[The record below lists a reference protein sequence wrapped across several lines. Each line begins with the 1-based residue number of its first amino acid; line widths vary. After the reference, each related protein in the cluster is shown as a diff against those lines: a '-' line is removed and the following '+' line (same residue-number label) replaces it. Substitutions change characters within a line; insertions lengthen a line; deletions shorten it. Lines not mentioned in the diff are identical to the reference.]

1 MRKIVVLDGYAL
13 NPGDLDWTPLEA
25 YGELTV
31 HDRTE
36 PKDVV
41 KRIGDAEIIFTNKTI
56 LARETILRAP
66 KLKYIGVLA
75 TGYNVLDLEAAREKG
90 IVVTNIPAYSTDA
103 VAQFTFALLLEITN
117 RVQRHSDAV
126 IRDNRWTTAKDFCF
140 WDYPLIELANKKM
153 GIIGYGAIGKAVAKV
168 AKAFNM
174 EVLAYSPSL
183 DPKHPDRASMER
195 IYQESDIISLHLP
208 LTEQSRGMINR
219 DTIAK
224 MKDGVI
230 ILNTGRGPLV
240 NEQDLADAL
249 NSGKVYAAA
258 VDVVSVEPIKA
269 DNPLLKAKNII
280 ITPHIAWAP
289 LQTRERLLGIAIR
302 NVERFLAGKP
312 INRVDL

>member
-31 HDRTE
+31 YDRTE

-56 LARETILRAP
+56 LTGETIIQAP

-75 TGYNVLDLEAAREKG
+75 TGYNVLDMGAAREKG

-126 IRDNRWTTAKDFCF
+126 IRDNRWTTCKDFCF

-153 GIIGYGAIGKAVAKV
+153 GIVGYGAIGKAVGKV
-168 AKAFNM
+168 AKALNM

-183 DPKHPDRASMER
+183 DPKHPDRASMET
-195 IYQESDIISLHLP
+195 IYKESDIISLHLP

-289 LQTRERLLGIAIR
+289 LQTRERLLGMAIR

>member
-13 NPGDLDWTPLEA
+13 NPGDLDWTPLQA

-31 HDRTE
+31 YDRTE

-56 LARETILRAP
+56 LTRETIIQAP

-75 TGYNVLDLEAAREKG
+75 TGYNVLDMGAAREKG

-126 IRDNRWTTAKDFCF
+126 IRDNRWTTCKDFCF

-153 GIIGYGAIGKAVAKV
+153 GIIGYGAIGKAVGKV
-168 AKAFNM
+168 AKALNM

-183 DPKHPDRASMER
+183 DPKHPDRASMET
-195 IYQESDIISLHLP
+195 IYKESDIISLHLP

-219 DTIAK
+219 ETIAK

-230 ILNTGRGPLV
+230 ILNTGRGPLI

-289 LQTRERLLGIAIR
+289 LQTRERLLGMAIR
-302 NVERFLAGKP
+302 NVEHFLAGKP

>member
-31 HDRTE
+31 YDRTE

-56 LARETILRAP
+56 LTGETIIQAP

-75 TGYNVLDLEAAREKG
+75 TGYNVLDMGAAREKG

-126 IRDNRWTTAKDFCF
+126 IRDNRWTTCKDFCF

-153 GIIGYGAIGKAVAKV
+153 GIIGYGAIGKAVGKV
-168 AKAFNM
+168 AKALNM
-174 EVLAYSPSL
+174 EVL
-183 DPKHPDRASMER
+183 RR
-195 IYQESDIISLHLP
+195 F
-208 LTEQSRGMINR
+208 N
-219 DTIAK
+219 
-224 MKDGVI
+224 I
-230 ILNTGRGPLV
+230 ILDYSR
-240 NEQDLADAL
+240 NEAYFKP
-249 NSGKVYAAA
+249 NNRFS
-258 VDVVSVEPIKA
+258 
-269 DNPLLKAKNII
+269 
-280 ITPHIAWAP
+280 AP
-289 LQTRERLLGIAIR
+289 
-302 NVERFLAGKP
+302 FKY
-312 INRVDL
+312 

>member
-31 HDRTE
+31 YDRTE

-56 LARETILRAP
+56 LTGETIIQAP

-75 TGYNVLDLEAAREKG
+75 TGYNVLDMGAAREKG

-126 IRDNRWTTAKDFCF
+126 IRDNRWTTCKDFCF

-153 GIIGYGAIGKAVAKV
+153 GIIGYGAIGKAVGKV
-168 AKAFNM
+168 AKALNM

-183 DPKHPDRASMER
+183 DPKHPDRASMET
-195 IYQESDIISLHLP
+195 IYKESDIISLHLP

-219 DTIAK
+219 ETIAK

-230 ILNTGRGPLV
+230 ILNTGRGPLI

-302 NVERFLAGKP
+302 NVEHFLAGKP

>member
-13 NPGDLDWTPLEA
+13 NPGDLDWTPLQA

-31 HDRTE
+31 YDRTE

-56 LARETILRAP
+56 LTGETIIQAP

-75 TGYNVLDLEAAREKG
+75 TGYNVLDMGAAREKG
-90 IVVTNIPAYSTDA
+90 VVVTNIPAYSTDA

-126 IRDNRWTTAKDFCF
+126 IRDNRWTTCKDFCF

-168 AKAFNM
+168 AKALNM

-183 DPKHPDRASMER
+183 DPKHPDRASMET
-195 IYQESDIISLHLP
+195 IYKESDIISLHLP

-219 DTIAK
+219 ETIAG

-230 ILNTGRGPLV
+230 ILNTGRGPLI

-302 NVERFLAGKP
+302 NVEHFLAGKP
-312 INRVDL
+312 INRVDM

>member
-13 NPGDLDWTPLEA
+13 NPGDLDWTPLQA

-31 HDRTE
+31 YDRTE

-56 LARETILRAP
+56 LTRETIIQAP

-75 TGYNVLDLEAAREKG
+75 TGYNVLDMGAAREKG

-126 IRDNRWTTAKDFCF
+126 IRDNRWTTGKDFCF

-153 GIIGYGAIGKAVAKV
+153 GIIGYGAIGKAVGKV
-168 AKAFNM
+168 AKALNM

-183 DPKHPDRASMER
+183 DPKHPDRASMET
-195 IYQESDIISLHLP
+195 IYKESDIISLHLP

-219 DTIAK
+219 ETIAG

-289 LQTRERLLGIAIR
+289 LQTRERLLGMAIR
-302 NVERFLAGKP
+302 NVEHFLAGKP

>member
-13 NPGDLDWTPLEA
+13 NPGDLDWTPLQA

-31 HDRTE
+31 YDRTE

-56 LARETILRAP
+56 LTRETIIQAP

-75 TGYNVLDLEAAREKG
+75 TGYNVLDMGAAREKG

-153 GIIGYGAIGKAVAKV
+153 GIIGYGAIGKAVGKV
-168 AKAFNM
+168 AKALNM

-183 DPKHPDRASMER
+183 DPKHPDRASMET
-195 IYQESDIISLHLP
+195 IYAESDIISLHLP

-219 DTIAK
+219 ETIAG

-230 ILNTGRGPLV
+230 ILNTGRGLLI

-302 NVERFLAGKP
+302 NVEHFLAGKP

>member
-31 HDRTE
+31 YDRTE

-56 LARETILRAP
+56 LTGETIIQAP

-75 TGYNVLDLEAAREKG
+75 TGYNVLDMGAAREKG

-126 IRDNRWTTAKDFCF
+126 IRDNRWTTCKDFCF

-153 GIIGYGAIGKAVAKV
+153 GIIGYGAIGKAVGKV
-168 AKAFNM
+168 AKALNM

-183 DPKHPDRASMER
+183 DPKHPDRASMET
-195 IYQESDIISLHLP
+195 IYKESDIISLHLP

-219 DTIAK
+219 ETIAK

-230 ILNTGRGPLV
+230 ILNTGRGPLI

-289 LQTRERLLGIAIR
+289 LQTRERLLGMAIR
-302 NVERFLAGKP
+302 NVEHFLAGKP

>member
-13 NPGDLDWTPLEA
+13 NPGDLDWTPLQA

-31 HDRTE
+31 YDRTE

-56 LARETILRAP
+56 LTRETIIQAP

-75 TGYNVLDLEAAREKG
+75 TGYNVLDMGAAREKG

-153 GIIGYGAIGKAVAKV
+153 GIIGYGAIGKAVGKV
-168 AKAFNM
+168 AKALNM

-183 DPKHPDRASMER
+183 DPKHPDRASMET
-195 IYQESDIISLHLP
+195 IYAESDIISLHLP

-219 DTIAK
+219 ETIAG

-289 LQTRERLLGIAIR
+289 LQTRERLLGMAIR
-302 NVERFLAGKP
+302 NVEHFLAGKP

>member
-13 NPGDLDWTPLEA
+13 NPGDLDWTPLQA

-31 HDRTE
+31 YDRTE

-56 LARETILRAP
+56 LTGETIIQAP

-75 TGYNVLDLEAAREKG
+75 TGYNVLDMGAAREKG

-126 IRDNRWTTAKDFCF
+126 IRDNRWTTCKDFCF

-153 GIIGYGAIGKAVAKV
+153 GIIGYGAIGKAVGKV
-168 AKAFNM
+168 AKALNM

-183 DPKHPDRASMER
+183 DPKHPDRASMET
-195 IYQESDIISLHLP
+195 IYKESDIISLHLP

-219 DTIAK
+219 ETIAK

>member
-13 NPGDLDWTPLEA
+13 NPGDLDWTPLQA

-31 HDRTE
+31 YDRTE

-56 LARETILRAP
+56 LTRETIIQAP

-75 TGYNVLDLEAAREKG
+75 TGYNVLDMGAAREKG

-126 IRDNRWTTAKDFCF
+126 IRDNRWTTCKDFCF

-153 GIIGYGAIGKAVAKV
+153 GIIGYGAIGKAVGKV
-168 AKAFNM
+168 AKALNM

-183 DPKHPDRASMER
+183 DPKHPDRASMET
-195 IYQESDIISLHLP
+195 IYAESDIISLHLP

-219 DTIAK
+219 ETIAG

>member
-31 HDRTE
+31 YDRTE

-56 LARETILRAP
+56 LTGETIIQAP

-75 TGYNVLDLEAAREKG
+75 TGYNVLDMGAAREKG
-90 IVVTNIPAYSTDA
+90 VVVTNIPAYSTDA

-126 IRDNRWTTAKDFCF
+126 IRDNRWTTCKDFCF

-153 GIIGYGAIGKAVAKV
+153 GIIGYGAIGKAVGKV
-168 AKAFNM
+168 AKALNM

-183 DPKHPDRASMER
+183 DPKHPDRASMET
-195 IYQESDIISLHLP
+195 IYKESDIISLHLP

-219 DTIAK
+219 ETIAG

-230 ILNTGRGPLV
+230 ILNTGRGPLI

-289 LQTRERLLGIAIR
+289 LQTRERLLGIATR
-302 NVERFLAGKP
+302 NVEHFLAGKP
-312 INRVDL
+312 INRVDM

>member
-1 MRKIVVLDGYAL
+1 MRKIVVLDGYVL

-25 YGELTV
+25 HGELAV
-31 HDRTE
+31 YDRTD

-41 KRIGDAEIIFTNKTI
+41 KRIGDAEIIITNKTFLTREMI
-56 LARETILRAP
+56 LLAP
-66 KLKYIGVLA
+66 RLKYIGVLA
-75 TGYNVLDLEAAREKG
+75 TGYNVLDMEAAREKG

-126 IRDNRWTTAKDFCF
+126 IQDNRWTTCIDFSF
-140 WDYPLIELANKKM
+140 WDYPLIELASKKM
-153 GIIGYGAIGKAVAKV
+153 GIVGYGAIGKAVGKI
-168 AKAFNM
+168 AKAMNM
-174 EVLAYSPSL
+174 EILAYSPSL
-183 DPKHPDRASMER
+183 DPKDPDWASMET
-195 IYQESDIISLHLP
+195 IYKESDIISLHLP
-208 LTEQSRGMINR
+208 LTERSRGMVNK
-219 DTIAK
+219 DTIAR

-230 ILNTGRGPLV
+230 ILNTGRGLLI

-249 NSGKVYAAA
+249 NSGKVYAAG

-289 LQTRERLLGIAIR
+289 KQTRERLLGIAIR
-302 NVERFLAGKP
+302 NVEHFLAGKP
-312 INRVDL
+312 INRVDS

>member
-13 NPGDLDWTPLEA
+13 NPGDLDWTPLQA

-31 HDRTE
+31 YDRTE

-56 LARETILRAP
+56 LTGETIIQAP

-75 TGYNVLDLEAAREKG
+75 TGYNVLDMGAAREKG
-90 IVVTNIPAYSTDA
+90 VVVTNIPAYSTDA

-126 IRDNRWTTAKDFCF
+126 IRDNRWTTCKDFCF

-153 GIIGYGAIGKAVAKV
+153 GIIGYGAIGKAVGKV
-168 AKAFNM
+168 AKALNM

-183 DPKHPDRASMER
+183 DPKHPDRASMET
-195 IYQESDIISLHLP
+195 IYKESDIISLHLP

>member
-1 MRKIVVLDGYAL
+1 MRKIVVLDGYVL

-25 YGELTV
+25 HGELAV
-31 HDRTE
+31 YDRTD

-41 KRIGDAEIIFTNKTI
+41 KRIGDAEIIITNKTFLTREMI
-56 LARETILRAP
+56 LLAP
-66 KLKYIGVLA
+66 RLKYIGVLA
-75 TGYNVLDLEAAREKG
+75 TGYNVLDMEAAREKG

-126 IRDNRWTTAKDFCF
+126 IQDNRWTTCIDFSF
-140 WDYPLIELANKKM
+140 WDYPLIELASKKM
-153 GIIGYGAIGKAVAKV
+153 GIVGYGAIGKAVGKI
-168 AKAFNM
+168 AKAMNM
-174 EVLAYSPSL
+174 EILAFSPSL
-183 DPKHPDRASMER
+183 DPKDPDWASMET
-195 IYQESDIISLHLP
+195 IYKESDIISLHLP
-208 LTEQSRGMINR
+208 LTERSRGMINK
-219 DTIAK
+219 DTIAR

-230 ILNTGRGPLV
+230 ILNTGRGLLI

-249 NSGKVYAAA
+249 NSGKVYAAG

-289 LQTRERLLGIAIR
+289 KQTRERLLGIAIR
-302 NVERFLAGKP
+302 NVEHFLAGKP
-312 INRVDL
+312 INRVDS

>member
-1 MRKIVVLDGYAL
+1 MRKIVVLDGYVL

-31 HDRTE
+31 YDRTD

-41 KRIGDAEIIFTNKTI
+41 KRIGDAEIVITNKTF
-56 LARETILRAP
+56 LTREIIVQAP

-75 TGYNVLDLEAAREKG
+75 TGYNVLDMEAAREKG

-103 VAQFTFALLLEITN
+103 VAQFTFALLLEITS

-126 IRDNRWTTAKDFCF
+126 IQENRWATSKDFCF
-140 WDYPLIELANKKM
+140 WDYPLIELASKKM
-153 GIIGYGAIGKAVAKV
+153 GIVGYGAIGRAVGKI
-168 AKAFNM
+168 AKAMNM
-174 EVLAYSPSL
+174 EILAFSPSL
-183 DPKHPDRASMER
+183 DSKHPDWASMET
-195 IYQESDIISLHLP
+195 IYRESDIISLHLP
-208 LTEQSRGMINR
+208 LTERSRGMINK
-219 DTIAK
+219 DTIAR

-230 ILNTGRGPLV
+230 ILNTGRGLLI

-249 NSGKVYAAA
+249 NSGKVYAAG

-289 LQTRERLLGIAIR
+289 KQTRERLLGIAIR
-302 NVERFLAGKP
+302 NVERFLARKP
-312 INRVDL
+312 INRVDS

>member
-13 NPGDLDWTPLEA
+13 NPGDLDWTPLQA

-31 HDRTE
+31 YDRTE

-56 LARETILRAP
+56 LTRETIIQAP

-75 TGYNVLDLEAAREKG
+75 TGYNVLDMGAAREKG
-90 IVVTNIPAYSTDA
+90 VVVTNIPAYSTDA

-126 IRDNRWTTAKDFCF
+126 IRDNRWTTCKDFCF

-153 GIIGYGAIGKAVAKV
+153 GIIGYGAIGKAVGKV
-168 AKAFNM
+168 AKALNM

-183 DPKHPDRASMER
+183 DPKHPDRASMET
-195 IYQESDIISLHLP
+195 IYKESDIISLHLP

>member
-1 MRKIVVLDGYAL
+1 MRKIVVLDGYVL

-25 YGELTV
+25 HGELAV
-31 HDRTE
+31 YDRTD

-41 KRIGDAEIIFTNKTI
+41 KRISDAEIVITNKNFLT
-56 LARETILRAP
+56 REIIVQAP

-75 TGYNVLDLEAAREKG
+75 TGYNVLDMEAAREKG

-126 IRDNRWTTAKDFCF
+126 IQDNRWTTCIDFSF
-140 WDYPLIELANKKM
+140 WDYPLIELASKKM
-153 GIIGYGAIGKAVAKV
+153 GIVGYGAIGKAVGKI
-168 AKAFNM
+168 AKAMNM
-174 EVLAYSPSL
+174 EILAFSPSL
-183 DPKHPDRASMER
+183 DPKDPDWASMET
-195 IYQESDIISLHLP
+195 IYKESDIISLHLP
-208 LTEQSRGMINR
+208 LTERSMGMINK
-219 DTIAK
+219 DTIAR

-230 ILNTGRGPLV
+230 ILNTGRGLLI

-249 NSGKVYAAA
+249 NSGKVYAAG

-289 LQTRERLLGIAIR
+289 KQTRERLLGIAIR
-302 NVERFLAGKP
+302 NVEHFLAGKP
-312 INRVDL
+312 INRVDS

>member
-13 NPGDLDWTPLEA
+13 NPGDLDWTPLQA

-31 HDRTE
+31 YDRTE

-56 LARETILRAP
+56 LTGETIIQAP

-75 TGYNVLDLEAAREKG
+75 TGYNVLDMGAAREKG
-90 IVVTNIPAYSTDA
+90 VVVTNIPAYSTDA

-126 IRDNRWTTAKDFCF
+126 IRDNRWTTCKDFCF

-168 AKAFNM
+168 AKALNM

-183 DPKHPDRASMER
+183 DPKHPDRASMET
-195 IYQESDIISLHLP
+195 IYKESDIISLHLP

-219 DTIAK
+219 ETIAG

-230 ILNTGRGPLV
+230 ILNTGRGPLI

-258 VDVVSVEPIKA
+258 VDVVSVEPIRA

-302 NVERFLAGKP
+302 NVEHFLAGKP
-312 INRVDL
+312 INRVDM

>member
-31 HDRTE
+31 YDRTE

-56 LARETILRAP
+56 LTGETIIQAP

-75 TGYNVLDLEAAREKG
+75 TGYNVLDMGAAREKG

-126 IRDNRWTTAKDFCF
+126 IRDNRWTTCKDFCF

-153 GIIGYGAIGKAVAKV
+153 GIIGYGAIGKAVGKV
-168 AKAFNM
+168 AKALNM

-183 DPKHPDRASMER
+183 DPKHPDRASMET
-195 IYQESDIISLHLP
+195 IYKESDIISLHLP

-289 LQTRERLLGIAIR
+289 LQTRERLLGMAIR

>member
-31 HDRTE
+31 YDRTE

-56 LARETILRAP
+56 LTGETIIQAP

-75 TGYNVLDLEAAREKG
+75 TGYNVLDMGAAREKG

-126 IRDNRWTTAKDFCF
+126 IRDNRWTTCKDFCF

-153 GIIGYGAIGKAVAKV
+153 GIIGYGAIGKAVGKV
-168 AKAFNM
+168 AKALNM

-183 DPKHPDRASMER
+183 DPKHPDRASMET
-195 IYQESDIISLHLP
+195 IYKESDIISLHLP

-219 DTIAK
+219 ETIAG

-289 LQTRERLLGIAIR
+289 LQTRERLLGMAIR
-302 NVERFLAGKP
+302 NVEHFLAGKP

>member
-13 NPGDLDWTPLEA
+13 NPGDLDWTPLQA

-31 HDRTE
+31 YDRTE

-56 LARETILRAP
+56 LTRETIIQAP

-75 TGYNVLDLEAAREKG
+75 TGYNVLDMGAAREKG
-90 IVVTNIPAYSTDA
+90 VVVTNIPAYSTDA

-153 GIIGYGAIGKAVAKV
+153 GIIGYGAIGKAVGKV
-168 AKAFNM
+168 AKALNM

-183 DPKHPDRASMER
+183 DPKHPDRASMET
-195 IYQESDIISLHLP
+195 IYAESDIISLHLP

-219 DTIAK
+219 ETIAG

-302 NVERFLAGKP
+302 NVEHFLAGKP

>member
-13 NPGDLDWTPLEA
+13 NPGDLDWTPLQA

-31 HDRTE
+31 YDRTE

-56 LARETILRAP
+56 LTGETIIQAP

-75 TGYNVLDLEAAREKG
+75 TGYNVLDMGAAREKG

-126 IRDNRWTTAKDFCF
+126 IRDNRWTTCKDFCF

-153 GIIGYGAIGKAVAKV
+153 GIIGYGAIGKAVGKV
-168 AKAFNM
+168 AKALNM

-183 DPKHPDRASMER
+183 DPKHPDRASMET
-195 IYQESDIISLHLP
+195 IYKESDIISLHLP

-219 DTIAK
+219 ETIAK

-289 LQTRERLLGIAIR
+289 LQTRERLLGMAIR
-302 NVERFLAGKP
+302 NVEHFLAGKP

>member
-31 HDRTE
+31 YDRTE

-56 LARETILRAP
+56 LTGETIIQAP

-75 TGYNVLDLEAAREKG
+75 TGYNVLDMGAAREKG
-90 IVVTNIPAYSTDA
+90 VVVTNIPAYSTDA

-126 IRDNRWTTAKDFCF
+126 IRDNRWTTCKDFCF

-153 GIIGYGAIGKAVAKV
+153 GIIGYGAIGKAVGKV
-168 AKAFNM
+168 AKALNM

-195 IYQESDIISLHLP
+195 IYKESDIISLHLP

-219 DTIAK
+219 ETIAG

-230 ILNTGRGPLV
+230 ILNTGRGPLI

-258 VDVVSVEPIKA
+258 VDVVSVEPIRA

-302 NVERFLAGKP
+302 NVEHFLAGKP
-312 INRVDL
+312 INRVDM

>member
-219 DTIAK
+219 ETIAR

-249 NSGKVYAAA
+249 NSGKVSAAA
-258 VDVVSVEPIKA
+258 VDVVSVEPIRA

-302 NVERFLAGKP
+302 NVEHFLAGKP

>member
-13 NPGDLDWTPLEA
+13 NPGDLDWTPLQA

-31 HDRTE
+31 YDRTE

-56 LARETILRAP
+56 LTGETIIQAP

-75 TGYNVLDLEAAREKG
+75 TGYNVLDMGAAREKG

-126 IRDNRWTTAKDFCF
+126 IRDNRWTTCKDFCF

-153 GIIGYGAIGKAVAKV
+153 GIIGYGAIGKAVGKV
-168 AKAFNM
+168 AKALNM

-183 DPKHPDRASMER
+183 DPKHPDRASMET
-195 IYQESDIISLHLP
+195 IYKESDIISLHLP

-230 ILNTGRGPLV
+230 ILNTGRGPLI

-289 LQTRERLLGIAIR
+289 LQTRERLLGMAIR
-302 NVERFLAGKP
+302 NVEHFLAGKP

>member
-13 NPGDLDWTPLEA
+13 NPGDLDWTPLQA

-31 HDRTE
+31 YDRTE

-56 LARETILRAP
+56 LTGETIIQAP

-75 TGYNVLDLEAAREKG
+75 TGYNVLDMGAAREKG

-126 IRDNRWTTAKDFCF
+126 IRDNRWTTCKDFCF

-153 GIIGYGAIGKAVAKV
+153 GIIGYGAIGKAVGKV
-168 AKAFNM
+168 AKALNM

-183 DPKHPDRASMER
+183 DPKHPDRASMET
-195 IYQESDIISLHLP
+195 IYKESDIISLHLP

-219 DTIAK
+219 ETIAK

-230 ILNTGRGPLV
+230 ILNTGRGPLI

-289 LQTRERLLGIAIR
+289 LQTRERLLGMAIR
-302 NVERFLAGKP
+302 NVEHFLAGKP

>member
-13 NPGDLDWTPLEA
+13 NPGDLDWTPLQA

-31 HDRTE
+31 YDRTE

-56 LARETILRAP
+56 LTGETIIQAP

-75 TGYNVLDLEAAREKG
+75 TGYNVLDMGAAREKG

-126 IRDNRWTTAKDFCF
+126 IRDNRWTTCKDFCF

-153 GIIGYGAIGKAVAKV
+153 GIIGYGAIGKAVGKV
-168 AKAFNM
+168 AKALNM

-183 DPKHPDRASMER
+183 DPKHPDRASMET
-195 IYQESDIISLHLP
+195 IYKESDIISLHLP

-219 DTIAK
+219 ETIAK

-230 ILNTGRGPLV
+230 ILNTGRGPLI

>member
-13 NPGDLDWTPLEA
+13 NPGDLDWTPLQA

-31 HDRTE
+31 YDRTE

-56 LARETILRAP
+56 LTGETIIQAP

-75 TGYNVLDLEAAREKG
+75 TGYNVLDMGAAREKG

-126 IRDNRWTTAKDFCF
+126 IRDNRWTTCKDFCF

-153 GIIGYGAIGKAVAKV
+153 GIIGYGAIGKAVGKV
-168 AKAFNM
+168 AKALNM

-183 DPKHPDRASMER
+183 DPKHPDRASMET
-195 IYQESDIISLHLP
+195 IYKESDIISLHLP

-219 DTIAK
+219 ETIAK

-230 ILNTGRGPLV
+230 ILNTGRGPLI

-258 VDVVSVEPIKA
+258 VDVVSVEPIRA

-302 NVERFLAGKP
+302 NVEHFLAGKP
-312 INRVDL
+312 INRVDM

>member
-13 NPGDLDWTPLEA
+13 NPGDLDWTPLQA

-31 HDRTE
+31 YDRTE

-56 LARETILRAP
+56 LTGETIIQAP

-75 TGYNVLDLEAAREKG
+75 TGYNVLDMGAAREKG

-126 IRDNRWTTAKDFCF
+126 IRDNRWTTCKDFCF

-153 GIIGYGAIGKAVAKV
+153 GIIGYGAIGKAVGKV
-168 AKAFNM
+168 AKALNM

-183 DPKHPDRASMER
+183 DPKHPDRASMET
-195 IYQESDIISLHLP
+195 IYKESDIISLHLP

-289 LQTRERLLGIAIR
+289 LQTRERLLGMAIR
-302 NVERFLAGKP
+302 NVEHFLAGKP